1 MNLCFLLEKPHLY
14 HEVYGL
20 SAYIPSLVRFPLN
33 YGGTRKKST
42 YFCNKTIGVVIDP
55 FTTLTTTA
63 AAALLLASAGVI
75 QYVIKRTVFAT
86 EIEVLADFTIIS

>member
-1 MNLCFLLEKPHLY
+1 MSSAWKATFKSRSH
-14 HEVYGL
+14 YGL
-20 SAYIPSLVRFPLN
+20 SEYTPILVRFPLN
-33 YGGTRKKST
+33 YDGTPKNST

-63 AAALLLASAGVI
+63 AADLLLASDGVI
-75 QYVIKRTVFAT
+75 QDVIKRTVFAT